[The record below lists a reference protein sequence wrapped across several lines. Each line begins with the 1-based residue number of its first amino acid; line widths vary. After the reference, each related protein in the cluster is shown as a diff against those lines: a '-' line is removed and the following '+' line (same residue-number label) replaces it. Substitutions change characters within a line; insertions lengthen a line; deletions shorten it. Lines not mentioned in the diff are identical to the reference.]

1 MTKAKKKQARKTVL
15 AQSLRRM
22 GDTRLRI
29 RKRDIT
35 IVQALHDVTV
45 ELEYARKF
53 VLPTLAEIKPLK
65 MTPKSRQELYAA
77 YAITRH
83 MFKGLKEH
91 INELKEAV
99 KEARKGRDP
108 DPDESLKQLKQA
120 RWEG

>member
-1 MTKAKKKQARKTVL
+1 MTKAKKKQATKTLL
-15 AQSLRRM
+15 AQSLKRM

-29 RKRDIT
+29 RKSDIT

-53 VLPTLAEIKPLK
+53 VLPTLAELKPLK
-65 MTPKSRQELYAA
+65 MTPKSRQELHAA

-83 MFKGLKEH
+83 LFKGLKQC

-108 DPDESLKQLKQA
+108 DPDELLKQLKQA
-120 RWEG
+120 RWE